1 MSEAINIEV
10 KVVGRSGGIKR
21 EMVKKLC
28 FELEEEDE
36 GALAT
41 LNAFA

>member
-10 KVVGRSGGIKR
+10 KVVGRSG

-28 FELEEEDE
+28 FDEEFELEEEDE
-36 GALAT
+36 GAVAT